1 MKPNTTLLLLLLVSF
16 TSAFSAHSHI
26 EIGKYY
32 RIKNTMDE
40 DQIPNNVKPGDI
52 IYIQNTS
59 EKTWGIKNAIDISEE
74 RITNAAIIIYLTGCA
89 DRLLTPQQAESLYT
103 SCNLKRLLP
112 KKYHGPFFQG
122 KNECF
127 TVCVHESWLEGPVEE
142 PNPYA
147 LP

>member
-1 MKPNTTLLLLLLVSF
+1 MKLNTTLLLLLLVSF

-40 DQIPNNVKPGDI
+40 DQIPDNVKPGNT

-59 EKTWGIKNAIDISEE
+59 EKTWGIKNAIDIPEE
-74 RITNAAIIIYLTGCA
+74 HITNSAIVTYLEGCA
-89 DRLLTPQQAESLYT
+89 DKLLTTQQATSLYT
-103 SCNLKRLLP
+103 SRNLKRLLP
-112 KKYHGPFFQG
+112 KKYHGPFFHG
-122 KNECF
+122 RNECF

-142 PNPYA
+142 PNLYA